1 MAKTEIVSR
10 ISNLV
15 YRVKGWIRR
24 NRLETLILLTILLIG
39 AFFRLYK
46 IDEYMTFL
54 GDEGRDVIVVG
65 RLLTDFDPILVGPGT
80 SIGNM
85 YLGPLYYYMMAPAL
99 LLANFSPVGPAVMIA
114 LLGVATIFFVWFVT
128 REWFYKEGLEPER
141 VAWGALI
148 AAGLYAISPTVI
160 IYSRSSWNP
169 NIMPFF
175 ALLSIYSVWQFW
187 EKHKFKWLVVSGI
200 SMAFALQSHYLG
212 LLLIPVIGL
221 FWLLTFIKVKGKAHV
236 VKELIKNTIYG
247 GLVFLLLMSPL
258 IIFDARHEWR
268 NFEAAKIFF
277 TQRQTTISARPWT
290 ALPEIPDIFIKMVT
304 RLVAGTSEFAGSIY
318 SKVLTLLVG
327 GSFLLAYFKSN
338 FSKDPAARQRIKAY
352 LLIFVWLGVALVGLG
367 VYKQEIYDH
376 YYGFFFSAPFLLIG
390 VLIQEIF
397 ALGSKS
403 ISFPTFFGI
412 SIILYF
418 LISVNLHNNPLRYPP
433 NRQLQRTI
441 EVVKAVTQY
450 SEGKPFNFA
459 VIAERNYEGAYMY
472 FFEMWGIPAYIPIAD
487 ILDETLKDQL
497 FVVCEVTGERCNPE
511 TNVRPE
517 LTNFGWRKVVA
528 SWEVAGFTIHKVIH
542 AQ

>member
-1 MAKTEIVSR
+1 MATIKIR
-10 ISNLV
+10 FKNIDLRFKN
-15 YRVKGWIRR
+15 WIRG
-24 NRLETLILLTILLIG
+24 NRLEAVILVTILLIG

-46 IDEYMTFL
+46 IDQYMTFL

-114 LLGVATIFFVWFVT
+114 LLGVATIFFVWYIA
-128 REWFYKEGLEPER
+128 REWFPTSLKLR
-141 VAWGALI
+141 GASGKIHIGAII
-148 AAGLYAISPTVI
+148 AAGLYAITPVVI

-175 ALLSIYSVWQFW
+175 ALLTIYSVWQFW
-187 EKHKFKWLVVSGI
+187 EKHKFKWLIVSGI
-200 SMAFALQSHYLG
+200 STAFVLQSHYIG
-212 LLLIPVIGL
+212 LLLVPVIGL
-221 FWLLTFIKVKGKAHV
+221 FWLLTLKHLRIKKQGI
-236 VKELIKNTIYG
+236 KEFLSYTLYAAILF
-247 GLVFLLLMSPL
+247 LVLMSPL
-258 IIFDARHEWR
+258 VIFDARHGWR
-268 NFEAAKIFF
+268 NFEAMKIFF

-290 ALPEIPDIFIKMVT
+290 ALPKLIPLAEKVTASLMTAGDKMVGKLLNGLIVILLT
-304 RLVAGTSEFAGSIY
+304 VLVIFRWRKLN
-318 SKVLTLLVG
+318 SKLQATY
-327 GSFLLAYFKSN
+327 FLL
-338 FSKDPAARQRIKAY
+338 
-352 LLIFVWLGVALVGLG
+352 LVWLGVAFIGLG

-376 YYGFFFSAPFLLIG
+376 YYGFFFAAPFLLIG
-390 VLIQEIF
+390 GLAESLIN
-397 ALGSKS
+397 K
-403 ISFPTFFGI
+403 TRFFG
-412 SIILYF
+412 SFVVILITCY
-418 LISVNLHNNPLRYPP
+418 LLVVNLRNSPLNYPP

-450 SEGKPFNFA
+450 SEGEPFNFA

-511 TNVRPE
+511 TNGRPE

-528 SWEVAGFTIHKVIH
+528 SWDVSGFTIHKVIH